1 MCTVRPLFQQ
11 CKHLFLIP
19 TKSLCLKKDVAL
31 CFFYAIVHPSHQTA
45 AADRC
50 RQQEIEMIEKIKQV
64 VFVAVAFVVIM
75 TVSIAIP
82 MAMNPATWR

>member
-1 MCTVRPLFQQ
+1 MV
-11 CKHLFLIP
+11 
-19 TKSLCLKKDVAL
+19 
-31 CFFYAIVHPSHQTA
+31 
-45 AADRC
+45 
-50 RQQEIEMIEKIKQV
+50 EKIKQV